1 MPVPYPQDPF
11 APYDFANEYQD
22 LMNFDEDLDF
32 VHGAEFTFE
41 SEDTGGSEGT
51 SIASIDT
58 EARPPRLRYPHA
70 RRPKHHLIFCSVKTS
85 CWYVNYL
92 KPGAVWD
99 LTYDLSTSDR
109 FGELRHWFRMP
120 LFKVDQ
126 LTEMLMMNGCITEPR
141 SLRRRDEFR
150 ER

>member
-32 VHGAEFTFE
+32 GHGAEFIFE
-41 SEDTGGSEGT
+41 SKDTGRSEGT
-51 SIASIDT
+51 SIASVNT
-58 EARPPRLRYPHA
+58 EARPPRLRYTRA
-70 RRPKHHLIFCSVKTS
+70 RWPKRHQFFCSVKTS

-99 LTYDLSTSDR
+99 LTYVRIRPVWRIS
-109 FGELRHWFRMP
+109 P
-120 LFKVDQ
+120 LVSHASLQGRSVDG
-126 LTEMLMMNGCITEPR
+126 NVD
-141 SLRRRDEFR
+141 DEWMYYR
-150 ER
+150 AKIPPSP